1 MKINFVIFLSALIF
15 LATIF
20 VSCYR
25 DKEEEL
31 YPIRTTCDTARTISF
46 SQQVEPLLN
55 TYCKACHSTANNNS
69 AGGNLNLEG
78 YDNFSQW
85 AKNGVVLQS
94 IKHEAGVSPMPKNSP
109 KLSDCSIS
117 IIEKWIDEGA
127 LNN

>member
-1 MKINFVIFLSALIF
+1 MKINLVILIAMVF
-15 LATIF
+15 STTVF

-31 YPIRTTCDTARTISF
+31 YPIKTSCDTTSTISY
-46 SQQVEPLLN
+46 SQQVEPLFN
-55 TYCKACHSTANNNS
+55 TYCKACHNTSNNNS

-85 AKNGVVLQS
+85 AKNGIVLQS
-94 IKHEAGVSPMPKNSP
+94 IKHESGISPMPKNSP
-109 KLSDCSIS
+109 KLSDCNIR
-117 IIEKWIDEGA
+117 IIEKWIDEGI